1 MSSKGIAT
9 QVALFLIRFYQ
20 KCISPLLPAV
30 CRFEPTCSEY
40 GRQAFAKHGFLR
52 GSYLT
57 TRRLLKCHPFYK
69 GCDHDPVPEVKD
81 DKKL

>member
-1 MSSKGIAT
+1 MNPKGIAAK
-9 QVALFLIRFYQ
+9 VAIYLIRFYQ

-40 GRQAFAKHGFLR
+40 GRQAFATHGFFR
-52 GSYLT
+52 GLYLT

-69 GCDHDPVPEVKD
+69 GCDHDPVPPSIS
-81 DKKL
+81 DKKH